1 MSYDRDNRIVVE
13 HENNCG
19 CGCLSLVLTI
29 ILVGWI
35 LGCEGPSEIVHRCIT
50 EVTQAIEKGKTL
62 VQQPEI
68 ENNGEKE

>member
-13 HENNCG
+13 HESNCG

-35 LGCEGPSEIVHRCIT
+35 LGCEGPTRIVHRCVSEI
-50 EVTQAIEKGKTL
+50 TQAIEKGKAL
-62 VQQPEI
+62 VQQPLI
-68 ENNGEKE
+68 ENDGAK